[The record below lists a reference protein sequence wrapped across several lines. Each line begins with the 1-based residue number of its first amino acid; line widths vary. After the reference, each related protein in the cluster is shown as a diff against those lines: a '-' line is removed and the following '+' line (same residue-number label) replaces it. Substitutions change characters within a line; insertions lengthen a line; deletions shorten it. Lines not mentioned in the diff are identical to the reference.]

1 MDGIHY
7 HELGVKLLAKEI
19 KKSLYSSA
27 NKNTKELQ
35 AIHNFIENKSTPDN
49 LPNILTAY
57 GSQPRTHSPQLE
69 NHSSQPKA
77 HMSPPKAKNQ
87 QQQNQQKQQ
96 PQRNHNKNIRN
107 CSTNNNVIHPKPQ
120 LRRVSGESRESLEN
134 V

>member
-49 LPNILTAY
+49 PPKILTAY
-57 GSQPRTHSPQLE
+57 
-69 NHSSQPKA
+69 
-77 HMSPPKAKNQ
+77 
-87 QQQNQQKQQ
+87 
-96 PQRNHNKNIRN
+96 
-107 CSTNNNVIHPKPQ
+107 
-120 LRRVSGESRESLEN
+120 VS
-134 V
+134 